1 MIDQFSITQDEMD
14 AIEAVVDKRGMAD
27 VLMALVSIT
36 SEKAD
41 HIRENWQDNITSRPW
56 DIAAGKLVK
65 LAARLDI

>member
-1 MIDQFSITQDEMD
+1 MTLATHEVVDSLEAMIDASTLATVTD
-14 AIEAVVDKRGMAD
+14 ALAEVCYM
-27 VLMALVSIT
+27 
-36 SEKAD
+36 KAD